1 MFQDHCIFFLS
12 FSFSL
17 FSLSLSPELRSG
29 RRKVH
34 LFLEI
39 IHFVLLERFFLF
51 FLRLY
56 LFASLWREG
65 KVGKFSIAR
74 DLEEE
79 KYMLILDYWILQEI
93 HRHICLKISCE
104 WKIEFEKRRID
115 VRMIEGLGIW
125 MFVLRIRSNNF
136 ESLVKSQSLSFSTN
150 LGANITIVRQ
160 KEIIVRIK
168 ERTGSHVCHFYFDI
182 RHMEYLL

>member
-17 FSLSLSPELRSG
+17 FHSLSFFPELRSG

-79 KYMLILDYWILQEI
+79 KFMLILGLLDFAGNSSSYL
-93 HRHICLKISCE
+93 LSCE
-104 WKIEFEKRRID
+104 SKIKFEKRRID

-136 ESLVKSQSLSFSTN
+136 ESLVKSQSLSSSN
-150 LGANITIVRQ
+150 ESWCEYNNRSA
-160 KEIIVRIK
+160 
-168 ERTGSHVCHFYFDI
+168 ERNYCEDKRTYRKPCVPLLF
-182 RHMEYLL
+182 RH

>member
-17 FSLSLSPELRSG
+17 FSLSFFPELRSG

-93 HRHICLKISCE
+93 HRHICSKVSCELKI
-104 WKIEFEKRRID
+104 KFQKRRID

-136 ESLVKSQSLSFSTN
+136 ESLVKNQSLSSSN
-150 LGANITIVRQ
+150 ESWCEYNNRSA
-160 KEIIVRIK
+160 
-168 ERTGSHVCHFYFDI
+168 ERNYCEDKRTYRKPCVPLLF
-182 RHMEYLL
+182 RH